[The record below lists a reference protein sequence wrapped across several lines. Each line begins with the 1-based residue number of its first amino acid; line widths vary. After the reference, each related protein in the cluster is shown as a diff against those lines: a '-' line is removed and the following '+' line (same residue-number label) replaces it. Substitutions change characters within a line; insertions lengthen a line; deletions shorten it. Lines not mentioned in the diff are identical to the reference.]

1 MADLNL
7 FFFTVKERIG
17 ILFCA
22 ADFLVYLTSKWTL
35 FNYLKKTQQLQ
46 KQLVQWLTLLPHRN
60 KVLGLHVLVGSGVG

>member
-35 FNYLKKTQQLQ
+35 FNYLKKPTTSKAIGAVVNTVATQ
-46 KQLVQWLTLLPHRN
+46 K
-60 KVLGLHVLVGSGVG
+60 

>member
-22 ADFLVYLTSKWTL
+22 PDFLVYLTSKLTL
-35 FNYLKKTQQLQ
+35 FSYLKKTKKTTSKAIGAVVNSVATQ
-46 KQLVQWLTLLPHRN
+46 K
-60 KVLGLHVLVGSGVG
+60 